1 MFITSIEYGASI
13 SGNAGCNN
21 GNYDVPVTIRFD
33 TGTGARWEWNFG
45 LFPISGNGQALGI
58 TISGLSMARK

>member
-21 GNYDVPVTIRFD
+21 GSYDVPVTIRFD
-33 TGTGARWEWNFG
+33 TGTVA
-45 LFPISGNGQALGI
+45 QV
-58 TISGLSMARK
+58 